1 MAIRT
6 GAHESFREEQVN
18 FLKRIQFEFY
28 SLIIVLG
35 YITCLILFLQN
46 LAPILPE
53 YYMHSSLE
61 TALLDTET
69 PMKSEQTEDEISSS
83 IGGYSFKQVSNAE
96 QFFYWLNTVFAP
108 TIWKDT
114 WYNYDTLS
122 NDELYNINFHNKVIG
137 GVHLYQTRFKTNNFG
152 EGYCVRNHVL
162 NSLSN
167 KCIGGLSKQNFKCGT
182 REKSDCAQ
190 FGKSGYKA
198 FTYRCN
204 QGECSYFVDVQLK
217 GRWGKFENSTRREM
231 VEQETTT
238 TTKAPQFNKYG
249 IPDGEPGD
257 ADYIDPE
264 ESTDP
269 YDAAFNYEVFFAS
282 LDDMRWIDDLTKEI
296 GTKFYV
302 WNPNYKIWSQ
312 VNIYLDFNQAGVIT
326 PHFSM
331 LSMQPDLY
339 NTELPEVAIRVY
351 AEIGMIITLILL
363 CLIEIFG
370 FLSQPW
376 VYLNQFYNVIDMG
389 LIVAGFY
396 FVALIFEFKTD
407 DTRLKMVEHV
417 TYTNYVDWSEPF
429 EQFSSI
435 RHIGTMLLLINGIYC
450 IRFFAIIP
458 DGRAIVD
465 GIASSL
471 RRMTIFMGM
480 YFCVHLI
487 FAYVGMFLYGSRIKD
502 FADLNASM
510 YTMYEIVFCLYDVRS
525 IYLLDGRS
533 TVTFLFIVLS
543 AFILMML
550 LLNVLLAI
558 LLTAYEEVKSAKDP
572 VKISVITYF
581 KLVFCC
587 CESDIY
593 NKIIEDREYKEFLKL
608 KLKRKRMEDNQ
619 QLTVERQNMF
629 AERYKKEVTAQ
640 HGNVELVTRLAD
652 LDDLN
657 QELQELESEIPSQ
670 VEVVDVANKNEY
682 E

>member
-1 MAIRT
+1 
-6 GAHESFREEQVN
+6 
-18 FLKRIQFEFY
+18 
-28 SLIIVLG
+28 
-35 YITCLILFLQN
+35 
-46 LAPILPE
+46 
-53 YYMHSSLE
+53 
-61 TALLDTET
+61 
-69 PMKSEQTEDEISSS
+69 
-83 IGGYSFKQVSNAE
+83 
-96 QFFYWLNTVFAP
+96 
-108 TIWKDT
+108 
-114 WYNYDTLS
+114 
-122 NDELYNINFHNKVIG
+122 
-137 GVHLYQTRFKTNNFG
+137 
-152 EGYCVRNHVL
+152 
-162 NSLSN
+162 
-167 KCIGGLSKQNFKCGT
+167 
-182 REKSDCAQ
+182 
-190 FGKSGYKA
+190 
-198 FTYRCN
+198 
-204 QGECSYFVDVQLK
+204 
-217 GRWGKFENSTRREM
+217 
-231 VEQETTT
+231 
-238 TTKAPQFNKYG
+238 
-249 IPDGEPGD
+249 
-257 ADYIDPE
+257 
-264 ESTDP
+264 
-269 YDAAFNYEVFFAS
+269 
-282 LDDMRWIDDLTKEI
+282 
-296 GTKFYV
+296 
-302 WNPNYKIWSQ
+302 
-312 VNIYLDFNQAGVIT
+312 
-326 PHFSM
+326 
-331 LSMQPDLY
+331 MQPDLY

-376 VYLNQFYNVIDMG
+376 VYLKQFYNVIDMG

-587 CESDIY
+587 CESNIY

-619 QLTVERQNMF
+619 QLTVERQNTF

-670 VEVVDVANKNEY
+670 VEVMDVANKNEY